1 MCICVHI
8 NIKTHQQENS
18 KTSKVVRVTPG
29 TLYCCYQAH
38 SGQPCIPMSNSLWG
52 AQSAA
57 SPVSTLVCYVLWSP
71 DMMAT
76 VRICVATLRVEH
88 PICRNIPNNT
98 HLVLSHPPA
107 LSLVYWTCSISG
119 ESQASLVFSNLHLF
133 SFWGHSLSLPM
144 LPIRGTWHTA
154 HGLYWLRENP
164 WLRAS
169 VGWNTSCLQSVEYN
183 DHLYRKRRWSLYD
196 KYAGIH
202 IIQSLLLL
210 HRLGGINHRL
220 TMFTDDRHTLLLCMM
235 VSLPMDSLM

>member
-18 KTSKVVRVTPG
+18 KTLKVVRVTPG
-29 TLYCCYQAH
+29 TLYCCYQSH

-98 HLVLSHPPA
+98 HLVLSHPPSLA
-107 LSLVYWTCSISG
+107 LEYWTCYY
-119 ESQASLVFSNLHLF
+119 
-133 SFWGHSLSLPM
+133 FWEITSLSRVFGKALVVADGPSR
-144 LPIRGTWHTA
+144 LARLVVAAEGSTGRDADDAVRPHVVLHHHVDDACGKQTA
-154 HGLYWLRENP
+154 HG
-164 WLRAS
+164 AAF
-169 VGWNTSCLQSVEYN
+169 EY
-183 DHLYRKRRWSLYD
+183 
-196 KYAGIH
+196 
-202 IIQSLLLL
+202 
-210 HRLGGINHRL
+210 
-220 TMFTDDRHTLLLCMM
+220 
-235 VSLPMDSLM
+235 

>member
-1 MCICVHI
+1 
-8 NIKTHQQENS
+8 
-18 KTSKVVRVTPG
+18 
-29 TLYCCYQAH
+29 
-38 SGQPCIPMSNSLWG
+38 MSNSLWG

-98 HLVLSHPPA
+98 HLILSHPTLLWVLNIEP
-107 LSLVYWTCSISG
+107 VYISG
-119 ESQASLVFSNLHLF
+119 KSQASLVFSDLHLF
-133 SFWGHSLSLPM
+133 SFWGYFLSLQMP
-144 LPIRGTWHTA
+144 PIRGTWHTT

-169 VGWNTSCLQSVEYN
+169 VGWNISCLQSVEYN

-202 IIQSLLLL
+202 IIQCLLLL
-210 HRLGGINHRL
+210 HRLGGIKHRL
-220 TMFTDDRHTLLLCMM
+220 TMFTGDCHTLLLCMM

>member
-18 KTSKVVRVTPG
+18 KTLKVVRVTPG
-29 TLYCCYQAH
+29 TLYCCYQSH

-98 HLVLSHPPA
+98 HLVLSHPPSLA
-107 LSLVYWTCSISG
+107 LEYWTCYIYSLFRGSFPFLTD
-119 ESQASLVFSNLHLF
+119 ASHPGNLAHRSWPLLVEGKSLITGLRRMEHILF
-133 SFWGHSLSLPM
+133 
-144 LPIRGTWHTA
+144 A
-154 HGLYWLRENP
+154 
-164 WLRAS
+164 
-169 VGWNTSCLQSVEYN
+169 
-183 DHLYRKRRWSLYD
+183 KRR
-196 KYAGIH
+196 
-202 IIQSLLLL
+202 
-210 HRLGGINHRL
+210 
-220 TMFTDDRHTLLLCMM
+220 
-235 VSLPMDSLM
+235 V